1 MTPVGILLI
10 LINLTKKNLVIVLI
24 LKLLL
29 FIDNQSFKILKL
41 IHKT

>member
-1 MTPVGILLI
+1 MTPERILLI
-10 LINLTKKNLVIVLI
+10 FINLTKKNLVIILI

-41 IHKT
+41 IYKT